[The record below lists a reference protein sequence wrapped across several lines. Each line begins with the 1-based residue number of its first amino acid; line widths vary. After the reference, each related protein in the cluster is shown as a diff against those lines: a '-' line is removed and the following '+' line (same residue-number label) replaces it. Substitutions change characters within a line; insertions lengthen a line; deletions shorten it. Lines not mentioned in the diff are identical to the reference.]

1 MIILTGEMSSRSLC
15 SAGLWEDLKA
25 SEELLQADV
34 SVFRHCNWRMKQN
47 GQGVGP
53 QQTSRLATFV
63 KSQAL
68 VKLPA
73 IVLQDAHLC
82 YENGGNGELPIEDLY
97 SKHHVELTQHHQ

>member
-1 MIILTGEMSSRSLC
+1 MSPGPRFDYLNWRNVLQVTVL
-15 SAGLWEDLKA
+15 AGLWEDLKA

-53 QQTSRLATFV
+53 QQASRLATFV
-63 KSQAL
+63 KAST

-82 YENGGNGELPIEDLY
+82 YENGGKLGA
-97 SKHHVELTQHHQ
+97 SH